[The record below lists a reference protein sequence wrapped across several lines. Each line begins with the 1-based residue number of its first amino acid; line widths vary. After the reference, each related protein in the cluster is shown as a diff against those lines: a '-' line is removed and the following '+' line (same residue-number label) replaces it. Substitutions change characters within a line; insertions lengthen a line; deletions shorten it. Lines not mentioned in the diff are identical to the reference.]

1 MLSGTSIAGS
11 VCHHTCE
18 ACSAQQAFSNLQ
30 RPSRAHVLCEVPQ
43 IASTCTN
50 TAATV
55 AERQRR
61 TVSCI
66 LQRRHVRI
74 AKRQRRTVSCIL
86 KRSQPLPP
94 RLIPTYRF
102 PPCTAH
108 RLRAPAVETGSQTFC
123 CYGYASMEA
132 AEGRHQVP
140 TKARAVPVAAVSKC
154 TFRACVAFGLQ
165 RGFES
170 RSAVQCLKLMNL
182 RRSYVPYKFF
192 RPKC

>member
-1 MLSGTSIAGS
+1 MAQASQAAS
-11 VCHHTCE
+11 VTIP
-18 ACSAQQAFSNLQ
+18 AKPAAPSKRFPICSVL
-30 RPSRAHVLCEVPQ
+30 HVLM
-43 IASTCTN
+43 
-50 TAATV
+50 
-55 AERQRR
+55 
-61 TVSCI
+61 SCVKCHR
-66 LQRRHVRI
+66 LRARAQT
-74 AKRQRRTVSCIL
+74 Q
-86 KRSQPLPP
+86 QP
-94 RLIPTYRF
+94 RLLNVNGAQCHASCSDGSLCHLPCVSLQCQVPLKSLPRTYRF

-108 RLRAPAVETGSQTFC
+108 RLRAPAVETSSQTFC

-170 RSAVQCLKLMNL
+170 RSAVLRPQCLKLMNL